1 MELSKLLLYL
11 LSINTGQHTP
21 DWINAN
27 ILPDSLHQY
36 YVEASIPEKNIF
48 PIVFPENL
56 SAIALAEAAE
66 ATAEPEI
73 VIEHGLNFLSMTSDD
88 TFSTELS
95 DLASYIEHN
104 PLWYSSSPSSLK
116 DCSGVFHRLL
126 NIIKTK
132 YPDCMGPEITEA
144 RDSRSI
150 ARWYQA
156 NNSFHVINNAM
167 EQRHLIRPGAVLFFG
182 APGRYYRSSTLSQMN
197 SLDGVIRHIG
207 VVTEVF
213 RDEEGNV
220 TGYVMMHGRRP
231 GVYAQRTY
239 KHKATPP
246 RPGYPV
252 LGNWN
257 QQLVGL
263 AYMKDYEVEN
273 GGVLAVDG
281 K

>member
-1 MELSKLLLYL
+1 MELSKLLLYIL
-11 LSINTGQHTP
+11 TINTGQHTP
-21 DWINAN
+21 DWLHAN
-27 ILPDSLHQY
+27 IFPDSLHQY
-36 YVEASIPEKNIF
+36 HVEAYSPEKNIF
-48 PIVFPENL
+48 PIVFPDNL
-56 SAIALAEAAE
+56 SAEALAEAVE
-66 ATAEPEI
+66 AASETEET
-73 VIEHGLNFLSMTSDD
+73 VENSTSYLSLTSDAIFAD
-88 TFSTELS
+88 ELN
-95 DLASYIEHN
+95 DLANYMEHN
-104 PLWYSSSPSSLK
+104 PLWYSTLPNSLK

-126 NIIKTK
+126 SIIKTK
-132 YPDCMGPEITEA
+132 YPDCIGPEITEA

-156 NNSFHVINNAM
+156 NNSFHVIHNAM

-182 APGRYYRSSTLSQMN
+182 APGKYYRSSTLSQMN
-197 SLDGVIRHIG
+197 TLDGVIRHIG
-207 VVTEVF
+207 VVTEVYK
-213 RDEEGNV
+213 DDEGNV

-231 GVYAQRTY
+231 GVFAQRTY
-239 KHKATPP
+239 KHKITPP

-273 GGVLAVDG
+273 GGVFVIEE